1 MEVEKMKVIVEY
13 KENEIKA
20 VLSDGHRPKLT
31 NWYEKKDLSKV
42 YDFAKWASERY
53 NAAVEIEFR

>member
-1 MEVEKMKVIVEY
+1 MKVIVEY

-20 VLSDGHRPKLT
+20 VLSDGHRQKLT
-31 NWYEKKDLSKV
+31 NWYERKDLSEV

-53 NAAVEIEFR
+53 NTAVEIEFR

>member
-1 MEVEKMKVIVEY
+1 MKVIVEY

-31 NWYEKKDLSKV
+31 NWYERKDLSEV